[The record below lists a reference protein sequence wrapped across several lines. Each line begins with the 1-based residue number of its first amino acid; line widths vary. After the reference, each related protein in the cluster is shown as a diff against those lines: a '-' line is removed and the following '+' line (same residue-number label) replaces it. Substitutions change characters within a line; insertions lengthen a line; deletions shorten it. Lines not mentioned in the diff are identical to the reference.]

1 MNKLLVK
8 DVPLAWNEVLKE
20 ALSSAPILSFPNFSL
35 QFWVDIDA
43 GNSGLGAVFSQV
55 GPDNVERP
63 VYFASRTLD
72 RAERKYF
79 TTFTTHKELLA
90 VVWAPKTF
98 RPYLPD
104 APFVLTTD
112 HNALDVV
119 DEFQGFRRS
128 SSRLARSL
136 DRV

>member
-8 DVPLAWNEVLKE
+8 DVPSAWNEVVKE

-43 GNSGLGAVFSQV
+43 SNSGLGAVFSQV

-63 VYFASRTLD
+63 VYFASRTLN

-98 RPYLPD
+98 SALP
-104 APFVLTTD
+104 AWCPFRS
-112 HNALDVV
+112 HN
-119 DEFQGFRRS
+119 RS
-128 SSRLARSL
+128 
-136 DRV
+136 